1 MNFDQLKAL
10 VIQGEGKHI
19 EFKRKV
25 VNAEKIAN
33 EIVAFANTK
42 GGYLIIGVDD
52 NGTIPGL
59 KFSEEHAMQLQETT
73 VKVVRP
79 KLSIKP
85 EYIALSAKKSVIVY
99 HIKDSIKKP
108 HFVKLGSEK
117 KYFVRVADRSIQASK
132 EVVEIIRRRKKL
144 KGIKFRFGAQEKLL
158 FEYLEKHPGITL
170 KEYMELVKSN
180 RFLASRNL
188 IRLVLAGVLEVEARE
203 KEDHYILPETFL

>member
-1 MNFDQLKAL
+1 MNLDQLKAL

-99 HIKDSIKKP
+99 HIKDSIRSLILLSLVQKKNIL
-108 HFVKLGSEK
+108 FALLTGLS
-117 KYFVRVADRSIQASK
+117 RLA
-132 EVVEIIRRRKKL
+132 KKL
-144 KGIKFRFGAQEKLL
+144 
-158 FEYLEKHPGITL
+158 L
-170 KEYMELVKSN
+170 K
-180 RFLASRNL
+180 
-188 IRLVLAGVLEVEARE
+188 
-203 KEDHYILPETFL
+203 